1 MQNDLFEKWYSLS
14 FPNSSLERNEDG
26 SYFRRK
32 TNFSLESF
40 KAGAQSRQAEIDKLQ
55 KDNEGY
61 RKLVN
66 YDTQEMEKLHNKIDE
81 LKERID
87 DAIYDL
93 QHIESKMWEEQVDH
107 VLMILKGNQS

>member
-40 KAGAQSRQAEIDKLQ
+40 EAGQQSKQAEMDELQ
-55 KDNEGY
+55 K
-61 RKLVN
+61 
-66 YDTQEMEKLHNKIDE
+66 
-81 LKERID
+81 RID
-87 DAIYDL
+87 VLSKKLNEMAHIFLDDL
-93 QHIESKMWEEQVDH
+93 DD
-107 VLMILKGNQS
+107 ILKGDSHES

>member
-40 KAGAQSRQAEIDKLQ
+40 KAGQQSKQKEIDQLKAIITEALS
-55 KDNEGY
+55 
-61 RKLVN
+61 V
-66 YDTQEMEKLHNKIDE
+66 YDRPMCDE
-81 LKERID
+81 TALYQRD
-87 DAIYDL
+87 DDIY
-93 QHIESKMWEEQVDH
+93 HILTEYKF
-107 VLMILKGNQS
+107 I

>member
-40 KAGAQSRQAEIDKLQ
+40 KAGQQSKQKEIDQLKAIITEALS
-55 KDNEGY
+55 
-61 RKLVN
+61 V
-66 YDTQEMEKLHNKIDE
+66 YDRPMCDE
-81 LKERID
+81 TALYQRD
-87 DAIYDL
+87 DDIY
-93 QHIESKMWEEQVDH
+93 HILTEDKFV
-107 VLMILKGNQS
+107 

>member
-40 KAGAQSRQAEIDKLQ
+40 KAGQQSKQKEIDQLKAIITEALSVYDRPMCDETALYQ
-55 KDNEGY
+55 REDKVYEILMRY
-61 RKLVN
+61 EVN
-66 YDTQEMEKLHNKIDE
+66 
-81 LKERID
+81 ID
-87 DAIYDL
+87 D
-93 QHIESKMWEEQVDH
+93 
-107 VLMILKGNQS
+107 